1 MEETRRYPKQPVWVV
16 LALVC
21 VPALVMALGGQ
32 LGVGAIDPDPVRR
45 AHQVLHGD
53 FLHTGLEWS
62 AVCAGLLS
70 GAMMLIHYRVQRDWV
85 TPVLGFTLIGSGLL
99 DAVHVVAASQ
109 MVVTLD
115 STVDFVPTTWL
126 ISRVFCAAG
135 FLAGGTFF
143 LVRPVHAKVRRSVD
157 VQVRGA
163 VGSVLILLI
172 GAGVTLALTFMSSTS
187 LISLEV
193 YPEALI
199 SRPHELVPLALFVI
213 VGGIVIPK
221 LREQEPGVFTDAFA
235 LCLVPHI
242 AAQLYMALG
251 SPGLYDSGFIA
262 ARLLKVLGYLVPI
275 SAFVMEYA
283 RVLRDET
290 KVKARVRMAQDEA
303 TISRR
308 RYRAL
313 ARNLPNSAVF
323 LFDSKLRAS
332 VAEGKALQWFHCRPE
347 DFDDRQLADV
357 LPESFS
363 ALACPVFERA
373 LMGERGS
380 FEYSFDTRTFL
391 VHAAP
396 VTEEPGGISVAMAL
410 LLDITEQR
418 EAERALRLTQFSVD
432 EAAVSIAWLD
442 HAGRFVYA
450 NETTSRY
457 LAYSPSELLALSLY
471 DVDPDLKEVDF
482 GEHWQRVK
490 TATHVV
496 REGHMRKRDGTYLPV
511 EVTWRYLGYDQ
522 REYLCAFIN
531 DISERVSRVQLLAD
545 KEAAEQ
551 ANQAK
556 SQFLANMSHELRT
569 PLNSVIG
576 FANVL
581 LKNKQANLVE
591 KDLKYIQRIQSNGRH
606 LLSLINDALD
616 LSKVEAG
623 KMTMIIESV
632 NLENMLKE
640 IIEEMA
646 VQVRDRPVDLK
657 LDVQVVSPVVQ
668 TDLGKLRQIVINLL
682 GNAVKFTH
690 EGHVLVRVVPE
701 LWEPGLLRLEIE
713 DTGIGIPREK
723 QEVIFRPFQQADE
736 QMDRQY
742 GGTGLGLALVK
753 SMADFLDYRV
763 ECESVEGKGSTFRLI
778 MRRERVQT
786 ETRPNTATPSLGT
799 DLAEIGSADLE
810 RPAVVDAGEPLVLVI
825 DDNTDAR
832 VLLTNAIEE
841 VGVRVVTA
849 SSGRDGL
856 RMARELQP
864 DLILLDLLMPEMD
877 GREVLER
884 IRATPA
890 LADVP
895 VVIVSFVANEQRKYL
910 KNVQGVINKP
920 ASREEIHQAVH
931 DCLAR
936 ERMRLLVVD
945 DDELIRQY
953 VMTLLT
959 GSGVQVRTAANGEA
973 GLRLLKSYSA
983 DLIIVDLSMPV
994 MDGFGFIGGV
1004 RSNPKHAE
1012 LPIVVVTGRDLTDT
1026 EQRFLDTEASLIL
1039 HKGAEVGERLP
1050 EIIETAK
1057 RGRSSKSDMNQMVL
1071 DVMTES
1077 ESADPE
1083 DGEMDDDTLVDGPTA
1098 SPSE

>member
-1 MEETRRYPKQPVWVV
+1 
-16 LALVC
+16 
-21 VPALVMALGGQ
+21 
-32 LGVGAIDPDPVRR
+32 
-45 AHQVLHGD
+45 
-53 FLHTGLEWS
+53 
-62 AVCAGLLS
+62 
-70 GAMMLIHYRVQRDWV
+70 
-85 TPVLGFTLIGSGLL
+85 
-99 DAVHVVAASQ
+99 
-109 MVVTLD
+109 
-115 STVDFVPTTWL
+115 
-126 ISRVFCAAG
+126 
-135 FLAGGTFF
+135 
-143 LVRPVHAKVRRSVD
+143 
-157 VQVRGA
+157 
-163 VGSVLILLI
+163 
-172 GAGVTLALTFMSSTS
+172 
-187 LISLEV
+187 
-193 YPEALI
+193 
-199 SRPHELVPLALFVI
+199 
-213 VGGIVIPK
+213 
-221 LREQEPGVFTDAFA
+221 
-235 LCLVPHI
+235 
-242 AAQLYMALG
+242 
-251 SPGLYDSGFIA
+251 
-262 ARLLKVLGYLVPI
+262 
-275 SAFVMEYA
+275 
-283 RVLRDET
+283 
-290 KVKARVRMAQDEA
+290 
-303 TISRR
+303 
-308 RYRAL
+308 
-313 ARNLPNSAVF
+313 
-323 LFDSKLRAS
+323 
-332 VAEGKALQWFHCRPE
+332 
-347 DFDDRQLADV
+347 
-357 LPESFS
+357 
-363 ALACPVFERA
+363 VFERA

-380 FEYSFDTRTFL
+380 FEYTFDTRTFL

-442 HAGRFVYA
+442 RAGRFVYA

-457 LAYSPSELLALSLY
+457 LAYEPSELLALSLY
-471 DVDPDLKEVDF
+471 DVDPDFKEVDF
-482 GEHWQRVK
+482 GEHWKRVK

-511 EVTWRYLGYDQ
+511 EVTWRYLGYDE

-581 LKNKQANLVE
+581 LKNKKGNLVE
-591 KDLKYIQRIQSNGRH
+591 KDLKYIQRVQSNGRH

-623 KMTMIIESV
+623 KMTMIVEGV
-632 NLENMLKE
+632 NLEMMLKE
-640 IIEEMA
+640 IIEEME
-646 VQVRDRPVDLK
+646 VQVRDRPVELK
-657 LDVQVVSPVVQ
+657 LDVQVANPVVQ

-701 LWEPGLLRLEIE
+701 LSEPGLLRLEIE
-713 DTGIGIPREK
+713 DTGIGIPSDK

-753 SMADFLDYRV
+753 SMADFLDFRV
-763 ECESVEGKGSTFRLI
+763 ECESIEGKGSTFRLI
-778 MRRERVQT
+778 MRRERVDVDA
-786 ETRPNTATPSLGT
+786 RRITATPSLGT
-799 DLAEIGSADLE
+799 ELAQITAADAE
-810 RPAVVDAGEPLVLVI
+810 RPAVIDADEPLVLVI

-832 VLLTNAIEE
+832 VLLTNAVEE

-910 KNVQGVINKP
+910 KNVQGVVNKP

-983 DLIIVDLSMPV
+983 DLVIVDLSMPI

-1004 RSNPKHAE
+1004 RSDPKHAE
-1012 LPIVVVTGRDLTDT
+1012 LPIVVITGRDLTDT
-1026 EQRFLDTEASLIL
+1026 EQRFLNTEASLIL
-1039 HKGAEVGERLP
+1039 HKGAEIGERLP
-1050 EIIETAK
+1050 EIIATAK
-1057 RGRSSKSDMNQMVL
+1057 HGRSAKPDTNQLVL
-1071 DVMTES
+1071 DVSTKVKT
-1077 ESADPE
+1077 
-1083 DGEMDDDTLVDGPTA
+1083 DDTEEDSPTDGAVT
-1098 SPSE
+1098 SSVE

>member
-1 MEETRRYPKQPVWVV
+1 MEETRRYPKELVWLVC
-16 LALVC
+16 ALVFL
-21 VPALVMALGGQ
+21 PALVMALGGE
-32 LGVGAIDPDPVRR
+32 LGVGAPDPDPVRR
-45 AHQVLHGD
+45 AHQALRGA
-53 FLHTGLEWS
+53 FFHTVAEWS
-62 AVCAGLLS
+62 AVCIGLL
-70 GAMMLIHYRVQRDWV
+70 GGMMLLAHYRVRHDWI
-85 TPVLGFTLIGSGLL
+85 TPVLGLTLMGSALL
-99 DAVHVVAASQ
+99 DAVHAVAASQ

-115 STVDFVPTTWL
+115 SATDFVPITWL
-126 ISRVFCAAG
+126 VSRVFCAAG
-135 FLAGGTFF
+135 FLAGGTVF
-143 LVRPVHAKVRRSVD
+143 LVRPVHAKVRRSVAT
-157 VQVRGA
+157 QARGA
-163 VGSVLILLI
+163 MGSVLILLI
-172 GAGVTLALTFMSSTS
+172 GSGVTLALAFMSSTS
-187 LISLEV
+187 LITLEAHQD
-193 YPEALI
+193 ALV
-199 SRPHELVPLALFVI
+199 SRPYELVPLSLFVI
-213 VGGIVIPK
+213 LGAIVIPK
-221 LREQEPGVFTDAFA
+221 LREQQPGIFMDAFA
-235 LCLVPHI
+235 LCLLPHI
-242 AAQLYMALG
+242 AAQLYIATG
-251 SPGLYDSGFIA
+251 SEALYDGGFVA

-275 SAFVMEYA
+275 SAFVIEYG
-283 RVLRDET
+283 RVLRDENA
-290 KVKARVRMAQDEA
+290 VKARVRMAQDEA

-347 DFDDRQLADV
+347 DFDDRQLSDV

-363 ALACPVFERA
+363 ELAGPVFERA
-373 LMGERGS
+373 LMGQRGS
-380 FEYSFDTRTFL
+380 FEYSFDTRSFL

-457 LAYSPSELLALSLY
+457 LAYEPSELLALSLY
-471 DVDPDLKEVDF
+471 DVDPDLREADF
-482 GEHWQRVK
+482 REHWQRVK
-490 TATHVV
+490 TATHLV
-496 REGHMRKRDGTYLPV
+496 REGHMRKRDGSLLPV
-511 EVTWRYLGYDQ
+511 EVTWRYLGYDE
-522 REYLCAFIN
+522 REYLCAFIH

-623 KMTMIIESV
+623 KMTMIIEGV
-632 NLENMLKE
+632 NLEIMLKE

-646 VQVRDRPVDLK
+646 VQVRDRPVELR
-657 LDVQVVSPVVQ
+657 LDVQVANPVVQ

-701 LWEPGLLRLEIE
+701 LREPNLLRLEIQ
-713 DTGIGIPREK
+713 DTGIGIPPEK

-753 SMADFLDYRV
+753 SMADFLDFRV
-763 ECESVEGKGSTFRLI
+763 ECESTEGQGSTFRLI
-778 MRRERVQT
+778 MRRERV
-786 ETRPNTATPSLGT
+786 EADTRRITATPSLGT
-799 DLAEIGSADLE
+799 DLAEITAADME
-810 RPAVVDAGEPLVLVI
+810 RPAVIDADEPLVLII

-864 DLILLDLLMPEMD
+864 DLVLLDLLMPEMD

-953 VMTLLT
+953 IMTLLT

-983 DLIIVDLSMPV
+983 DLVIVDLGMPV

-1004 RSNPKHAE
+1004 RSDPKNAE
-1012 LPIVVVTGRDLTDT
+1012 LPIVVITGRDLTDT
-1026 EQRFLDTEASLIL
+1026 EQGFLDTEASLIL
-1039 HKGAEVGERLP
+1039 HKGAEMGERLP
-1050 EIIETAK
+1050 EIIATAK
-1057 RGRSSKSDMNQMVL
+1057 RGRTTQSEIKQVVVEVSP
-1071 DVMTES
+1071 MTTDAS
-1077 ESADPE
+1077 
-1083 DGEMDDDTLVDGPTA
+1083 GE
-1098 SPSE
+1098 